1 MYGTSLQ
8 VAEKQGRY
16 LASALSQKN
25 NPPKFKFKQFGMF
38 TYIGEYK
45 ALTET
50 PYAKNRG

>member
-16 LASALSQKN
+16 LASALSQKD
-25 NPPKFKFKQFGMF
+25 PPKFKFRQFGMF